1 MRRSKIILVLALT
14 ALAVIFLTTAAQ
26 AYVPQ
31 YSPTEIALDND
42 GNVYTIMFIDSVTG
56 EGLFAYAANGTEII
70 SIRRPGCG
78 DVAIDSHGIVY
89 VTNLPQRRVERL
101 EKNGTFSVVWRED
114 NPDRFIN
121 YFAIDRDDN
130 ILVSDF
136 NYSQAEIKVTD
147 GWILKIS
154 PQGKVLET
162 IGSSP
167 AVSLIKPF
175 RMSAGDNGSIYLTN
189 FSRYFSVI
197 YPDGNGSTIIP
208 TGNENDMFNQVTT
221 VEDGCDGYLYIGEMT
236 NGSVQKLAE
245 DGTLVAKWEGCGPER
260 FLSPTSIVACRDGR
274 VYVSDMRN
282 QRIVWFDSTRY
293 SFGKNMTDNIAGK
306 GVLWD
311 NIIAGDNN
319 TNSFQYQE
327 QESGGK
333 AWTPGFGVGIAM
345 AGIFLA
351 GAVLCLSRIR
361 KK

>member
-14 ALAVIFLTTAAQ
+14 ALAATFFIAAAH
-26 AYVPQ
+26 AYAPQ
-31 YSPTEIALDND
+31 YSPTEIVVDNS
-42 GNVYTIMFIDSVTG
+42 GNVYTIMFIESSTG

-114 NPDRFIN
+114 NPDHFIN

-167 AVSLIKPF
+167 EVSLIKPF
-175 RMSAGDNGSIYLTN
+175 RMSVSNNGSIYLTN

-197 YPDGNGSTIIP
+197 YPDGNGSTISPADIDNG
-208 TGNENDMFNQVTT
+208 TISQVTT
-221 VEDGCDGYLYIGEMT
+221 VEAGYDGYLYIGEMT
-236 NGSVQKLAE
+236 NGSVRKLAD
-245 DGTLVAKWEGCGPER
+245 DGTVVAKWDGCGSER
-260 FLSPTSIVACRDGR
+260 FLTPTSIVACRDGR
-274 VYVSDMRN
+274 VYVSDGRN

-293 SFGKNMTDNIAGK
+293 SFGENMTDNIAGK

-311 NIIAGDNN
+311 NVIAGDNN
-319 TNSFQYQE
+319 SDSLLYQE
-327 QESGGK
+327 HGAGSHG
-333 AWTPGFGVGIAM
+333 TPGFGVDIAM
-345 AGIFLA
+345 AGICLA
-351 GAVLCLSRIR
+351 GAVLCLSRTR
-361 KK
+361 KN